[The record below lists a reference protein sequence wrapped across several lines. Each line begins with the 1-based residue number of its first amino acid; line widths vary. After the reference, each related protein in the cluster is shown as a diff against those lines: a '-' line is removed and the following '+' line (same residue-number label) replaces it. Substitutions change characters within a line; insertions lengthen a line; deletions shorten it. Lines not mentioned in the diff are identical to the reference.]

1 VKTTSLF
8 LLAALPLT
16 VFVGCAAPADSSDDT
31 TSSDDIVGGV
41 DATPG
46 EWAGMIE
53 LQKGGRLACGG
64 TLIADQWVLTAAH
77 CVSTTGTGG
86 VSGIVIG
93 RHKRSS
99 AEGVT
104 IAVERVARHPDYGR
118 PQQFDNDIALLKL
131 VSPAPAG
138 SSKSTL
144 ISPDQVELL
153 TEALTAQK
161 KVTVV
166 GWGGIREGGP
176 LADVLQK
183 VSVPL
188 IPNSVCKQQPRYNN
202 VTDNMIC
209 AGDIVAG
216 GIDSCQ
222 GDSGGPIYMEVP
234 APQPT
239 TPNREAKPS
248 TQWVQIG
255 MTSWGI
261 GCARPKAPGVYGRVS
276 NYLNW
281 IYEKTEGAAGAPPAT
296 PPVPPTR

>member
-16 VFVGCAAPADSSDDT
+16 VFVGCAAPADSDT
-31 TSSDDIVGGV
+31 TSADEIVGGV

-64 TLIADQWVLTAAH
+64 TLIAPQWVLTAAH
-77 CVSTTGTGG
+77 CVSATGTGG
-86 VSGIVIG
+86 VSGIVVG

-104 IAVERVARHPDYGR
+104 IPVEKVVRHANYST

-131 VSPAPAG
+131 VRPAPEG
-138 SSKSTL
+138 SSISTL
-144 ISPDQVELL
+144 ISPDEIQQLD
-153 TEALTAQK
+153 EALTAQK
-161 KVTVV
+161 KVMVV

-176 LADVLQK
+176 LADVLQE

-234 APQPT
+234 VPPPPQKTALNREEPT
-239 TPNREAKPS
+239 TK
-248 TQWVQIG
+248 WVQIG

-261 GCARPKAPGVYGRVS
+261 GCARPKAPGVYGRVA

-281 IYEKTEGAAGAPPAT
+281 IYEKTEGAAGSPP
-296 PPVPPTR
+296 PPPPTR